1 MKRTLSLGILL
12 LAIVGIGAIVAGGPA
27 SAQTGKGKAKAP
39 AGKGKTAAGK
49 AVDAVALYKQQ
60 CAKCHAADGKGIESL
75 EPPDMTSEAWQA
87 KMTDQQIEDSIKEG
101 KGIMPGF
108 KDTLSAAQI
117 TALVKH
123 LRTFGPGEKK

>member
-1 MKRTLSLGILL
+1 M
-12 LAIVGIGAIVAGGPA
+12 LALVGIGIMAVSGPA
-27 SAQTGKGKAKAP
+27 AAQTKGKAKAP
-39 AGKGKTAAGK
+39 AGKGKAAAGK
-49 AVDAVALYKQQ
+49 AVDAAAVYKQQ

-87 KMTDQQIEDSIKEG
+87 KMTDQQIEESIKEG

-108 KDTLSAAQI
+108 KDTLSAAEI

-123 LRTFGPGEKK
+123 IRSFGPAEKK